1 MKKNYAVLIIIFA
14 FCSAANCA
22 DVYRIVD
29 KNGRVQ
35 YSQIPPYK
43 GAEKVKIKGAIS
55 SDAQTNP
62 VDQATLQERQKRYS
76 DYLES
81 ERLERK
87 NKREQ
92 VKKERA
98 ELAAN
103 CHSVRA
109 DLEDMS
115 QGSIQYYD
123 LDENGERVYIDE
135 SRVEAKKVNLKKYL
149 DKNCKSIVNVN

>member
-1 MKKNYAVLIIIFA
+1 MKFYAILIMIFA
-14 FCSAANCA
+14 FCNSANSA

-29 KNGRVQ
+29 ENGRIQ
-35 YSQIPPYK
+35 YSQIPPYE
-43 GAEKVKIKGAIS
+43 GAEKIKIKGVVGS
-55 SDAQTNP
+55 GAQATP

-92 VKKERA
+92 VKKEKA
-98 ELAAN
+98 KLAAN

-109 DLEDMS
+109 ELEDMN
-115 QGSIQYYD
+115 QGGIQYYD

-135 SRVEAKKVNLKKYL
+135 SRVKAKKTRLKTYL